1 MDQIQH
7 TTQFLRRRK
16 FLLIVPVLTLP
27 FLVLLFVALGGGKG
41 TNESSANKT
50 ISGLNVKLPDAH
62 FKKGN
67 EKSKLSIYE
76 EAGLD
81 SAKWRDRIKND
92 PYYLLQHHD
101 ASDMSFD
108 SSNLMKRP
116 TGAGVTERDENET
129 RIMEKLAKLKS
140 VIRQKSEPA
149 EVDPRLTYSSDLKTS
164 SFEKLIPTKGS
175 GNVHDPRMDQI
186 TAMLDKVMAIQ
197 HPEIMQDSMARLAK
211 EHSPAAFHVNLN
223 NPSNDPETFGPGN
236 DDELRFSRINRF
248 YDVSDN
254 LTIQNDL
261 DNAIEAIIPE
271 TQTLVS
277 GSTIKLRLLNDVRIN
292 GHLIAKNQFIY
303 GTTSLSNERLKIQFS
318 SIRCGNSILPVS
330 LEAFDL
336 DGLAGIYIPG
346 SINRD
351 VAKQSTDQAIGSIGI
366 NSLDPSIGAQ
376 AAGAGIQAAKTLL
389 SRKVK
394 LIKVT
399 VKAGY
404 RVLLKDSKDK

>member
-16 FLLIVPVLTLP
+16 FLLMLPVLILP
-27 FLVLLFVALGGGKG
+27 FLTLFFVALGGGKG
-41 TNESSANKT
+41 LIESSSTRA
-50 ISGLNVKLPDAH
+50 ISGLNVKLPDPH
-62 FKKGN
+62 FKKGS
-67 EKSKLSIYE
+67 EKSKLSLYE
-76 EAGLD
+76 EAGRD
-81 SAKWRDRIKND
+81 SAKLKDRIKND

-101 ASDMSFD
+101 LSFD
-108 SSNLMKRP
+108 SSKMTEHRLSP
-116 TGAGVTERDENET
+116 GGTVTDENESK
-129 RIMEKLAKLKS
+129 IMEKLAKLKS
-140 VIRQKSEPA
+140 VIHQKSESP
-149 EVDPRLTYSSDLKTS
+149 ETDPRLTYNSDFKTS
-164 SFEKLIPTKGS
+164 SHEDFISPKGS
-175 GNVHDPRMDQI
+175 ENIHDPRMDQI
-186 TAMLDKVMAIQ
+186 TTMLDKVMAIQ

-223 NPSNDPETFGPGN
+223 NPSSDPETFSSENG
-236 DDELRFSRINRF
+236 EEMQILKMNRF
-248 YDVSDN
+248 YDISDN
-254 LTIQNDL
+254 TIIQNDL
-261 DNAIEAIIPE
+261 DNAIEAVIPE

-318 SIRCGNSILPVS
+318 SIRYGNNILPVS
-330 LEAFDL
+330 MEAFDL

>member
-1 MDQIQH
+1 MNPLQH
-7 TTQFLRRRK
+7 NTSFLRRRK
-16 FLLIVPVLTLP
+16 FLLMLPVLISP

-41 TNESSANKT
+41 NSESSDNKT
-50 ISGLNVKLPDAH
+50 ITGLNVKLPDAH

-67 EKSKLSIYE
+67 EKSKLSLYE
-76 EAGLD
+76 EAGRD

-92 PYYLLQHHD
+92 PYYLLEQHIRSSD
-101 ASDMSFD
+101 SASAAEHLSRSGF
-108 SSNLMKRP
+108 SVP
-116 TGAGVTERDENET
+116 DENT
-129 RIMEKLAKLKS
+129 SKIMDKLNKLKT
-140 VIRQKSEPA
+140 VISQKTEEPENDNRLLFHSKSIPDPLDKLMADSRSEKA
-149 EVDPRLTYSSDLKTS
+149 
-164 SFEKLIPTKGS
+164 
-175 GNVHDPRMDQI
+175 HDPRMDQI

-197 HPEIMQDSMARLAK
+197 HPEIMQDSMARLAR
-211 EHSPAAFHVNLN
+211 EHTPAAFHVNLN
-223 NPSNDPETFGPGN
+223 NPSNDPETFGSEN
-236 DDELRFSRINRF
+236 DEEMQPSKINHF
-248 YDVSDN
+248 YDISDN
-254 LTIQNDL
+254 MTIQNDL
-261 DNAIEAIIPE
+261 DNGIEAVIPE

-303 GTTSLSNERLKIQFS
+303 GTTSLNSERLKIQFS
-318 SIRCGNSILPVS
+318 SIRYGNSILPVS

-394 LIKVT
+394 LVKIT

>member
-1 MDQIQH
+1 MNQIQH
-7 TTQFLRRRK
+7 STQFLRRRK
-16 FLLIVPVLTLP
+16 FLLMLPVLMLP

-41 TNESSANKT
+41 TSESSANKT
-50 ISGLNVKLPDAH
+50 ITGLNVKLPDAH

-67 EKSKLSIYE
+67 EKSKLSIYD
-76 EAGLD
+76 EAGRD
-81 SAKWRDRIKND
+81 SAKLRDRIKND

-101 ASDMSFD
+101 VSDMSFD
-108 SSNLMKRP
+108 SSNMMKHSFSP
-116 TGAGVTERDENET
+116 GVSERDENET
-129 RIMEKLAKLKS
+129 KIMEKLAKLKS

-149 EVDPRLTYSSDLKTS
+149 EADPRLTYSSDLKTS
-164 SFEKLIPTKGS
+164 SFEKLMPPRGS
-175 GNVHDPRMDQI
+175 ENIHDPRMEQI

-197 HPEIMQDSMARLAK
+197 HPEIMQDSIARLLK
-211 EHSPAAFHVNLN
+211 GHSQVAFHVKLN
-223 NPSNDPETFGPGN
+223 RPYNDPETFGPGKE
-236 DDELRFSRINRF
+236 DEMQPSKMNRF
-248 YDVSDN
+248 YDLSDEM
-254 LTIQNDL
+254 TIQNEL
-261 DNAIEAIIPE
+261 DNAIEAVIPE

-292 GHLIAKNQFIY
+292 DHLIGKNQFVY
-303 GTTSLSNERLKIQFS
+303 GTTTLSNERLKIQFS
-318 SIRCGNSILPVS
+318 SIRYGNNILPVS
-330 LEAFDL
+330 MEAFDL

-399 VKAGY
+399 VKVGY